1 MGNGMIAGIFAP
13 LWTRIF
19 AGLSALLLIGFITQ
33 TIRIEGFWLI
43 VGFKEEN
50 AILRIDL
57 SKARAATE
65 AEIAKHEATK
75 KAYRDAQAEAE
86 RMEAERLARI
96 TAQQERINNDR
107 LAAYSSR
114 LSAARAAAD
123 RLRAQAGARAG
134 AVGAPGCQQVP
145 DDGHSAGAA
154 DPACDRGFLIEER
167 LIATKQA
174 IQLDELITAVE
185 QHRAVPMN

>member
-1 MGNGMIAGIFAP
+1 MIAGIFAP

-19 AGLSALLLIGFITQ
+19 AGLSALLLVGFITQ

-43 VGFKEEN
+43 VGFKEQV
-50 AILRIDL
+50 AVLRIDL

-75 KAYRDAQAEAE
+75 RAYRDAQAEAE

-107 LAAYSSR
+107 IASYSSR
-114 LSAARAAAD
+114 LAAARAVAD
-123 RLRAQAGARAG
+123 RLRGQASARAG
-134 AVGAPGCQQVP
+134 AVGASGCQQVP
-145 DDGHSAGAA
+145 DDGHSGGTAQAPG
-154 DPACDRGFLIEER
+154 CDRLSIDER
-167 LIATKQA
+167 LIATQQA
-174 IQLDELITAVE
+174 VQLDELITAVE
-185 QHRAVPMN
+185 QHRAIPVN